1 MEFLS
6 YIKELMLKYECLIIP
21 NFGAFIT
28 RDFKGGFKSD
38 ENLFLPPY
46 KEIGFNS
53 LLIDNDGILVD
64 CIAKKNNIPY
74 TDALINLQ
82 KEVDFLK
89 KRLKNIPVIID
100 DIGELSINSNN
111 KVIFN
116 PFNSFNFNLHSFG
129 LSTFKKIPI
138 KIDYS
143 SSNPNKSKI
152 HYMEKSNEE
161 SFSFKPDKS
170 IKKFNPLKYV
180 AVGIIS
186 ILIISFSYYLIDDYI
201 DEKRIISAEKGQE
214 KIKKNVQKAKF
225 NLGSISPIEINLIT
239 EKKLYNVDLIFD
251 GDEVLDVRLPA
262 HVILKV
268 IETEPGYKGNT
279 ATGALKPAKLET
291 DYMINVP
298 LFINE
303 DDKIR
308 VDTRTGAYVERYKN
322 SI

>member
-21 NFGAFIT
+21 DFGAFIT

-64 CIAKKNNIPY
+64 FIAKKNNIPY

-129 LSTFKKIPI
+129 LSAFKKIPI

-143 SSNPNKSKI
+143 SSNTNKSKI

-225 NLGSISPIEINLIT
+225 NLGSISPVEINLIT
-239 EKKLYNVDLIFD
+239 EKKSYNDDFPPYSVIAGSFRNKNNANKLLESLISEGYDAKIIGLSPNGLHRVAYGSFNSKKEALNLFYFIKYTLE
-251 GDEVLDVRLPA
+251 DEA
-262 HVILKV
+262 W
-268 IETEPGYKGNT
+268 YF
-279 ATGALKPAKLET
+279 AK
-291 DYMINVP
+291 D
-298 LFINE
+298 
-303 DDKIR
+303 
-308 VDTRTGAYVERYKN
+308 
-322 SI
+322 